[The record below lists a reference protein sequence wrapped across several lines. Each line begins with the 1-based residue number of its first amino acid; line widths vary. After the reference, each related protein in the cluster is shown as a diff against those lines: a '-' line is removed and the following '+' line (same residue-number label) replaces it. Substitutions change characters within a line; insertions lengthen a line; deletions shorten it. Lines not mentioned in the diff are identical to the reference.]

1 MRQPFF
7 CCWVGHWKNS
17 SMARPYSWES
27 RYKSSTL
34 GGGFPGFVIGVGR
47 PVDPELPGNLL
58 LGKVGLF
65 AELFLILAQGFS
77 QHFPV

>member
-27 RYKSSTL
+27 KYKSSTL
-34 GGGFPGFVIGVGR
+34 GVV
-47 PVDPELPGNLL
+47 
-58 LGKVGLF
+58 
-65 AELFLILAQGFS
+65 FLVS
-77 QHFPV
+77 